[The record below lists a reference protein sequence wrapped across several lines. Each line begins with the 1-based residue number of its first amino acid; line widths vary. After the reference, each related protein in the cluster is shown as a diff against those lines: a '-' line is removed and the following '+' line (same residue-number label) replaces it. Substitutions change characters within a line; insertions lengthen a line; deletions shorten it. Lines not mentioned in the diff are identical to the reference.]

1 MAKIVLTD
9 ASITINSVALSDL
22 SNSVTINYEVDSVE
36 VTAFGDTGHKFT
48 GGLQNL
54 SVEVALMQ
62 DYAATKTEATIYPLV
77 GTTTTLLIKP
87 TSGAVSATN
96 PSYTI
101 TGAYLA
107 LADAISWAKNQG
119 HIGKDAKVLTDS
131 VAAVSVGILDGA
143 AMLDLCY
150 EEDVRAETD
159 MNVVCTGTGK
169 FIEVQGTAEGEP
181 FERSLLNDLL
191 DLAVIGCGEITELQR
206 RALA

>member
-22 SNSVTINYEVDSVE
+22 ANSVTINYEVDSVE

-77 GTTTTLLIKP
+77 GTTTTLVIKP

-101 TGAYLA
+101 TGAFLA
-107 LADAISWAKNQG
+107 SHTPVAGAVGELSMTTLTFTGGTIAK
-119 HIGKDAKVLTDS
+119 A
-131 VAAVSVGILDGA
+131 VA
-143 AMLDLCY
+143 
-150 EEDVRAETD
+150 
-159 MNVVCTGTGK
+159 
-169 FIEVQGTAEGEP
+169 
-181 FERSLLNDLL
+181 
-191 DLAVIGCGEITELQR
+191 
-206 RALA
+206 

>member
-77 GTTTTLLIKP
+77 GTTTTLVIKP

-101 TGAYLA
+101 TGAFLA
-107 LADAISWAKNQG
+107 SHTPVAGAVGELSMTTLTFTGGTIAK
-119 HIGKDAKVLTDS
+119 A
-131 VAAVSVGILDGA
+131 VA
-143 AMLDLCY
+143 
-150 EEDVRAETD
+150 
-159 MNVVCTGTGK
+159 
-169 FIEVQGTAEGEP
+169 
-181 FERSLLNDLL
+181 
-191 DLAVIGCGEITELQR
+191 
-206 RALA
+206 